1 VSTLEVGNHS
11 DASPLP
17 TTAASRRAPITKTI
31 KDFATLGFVSAFVL
45 ALIEYVDLNFQ
56 QSQVFRT
63 ANERAV
69 FAVYLSVNLLIG
81 VLAAI
86 VIGLV
91 VRFLTSLASRIDN
104 TLQRNDRSRNK
115 LAGSLILF
123 ITATVGLNL
132 QTNAHNYATSVLRE
146 AEKLPHAARFVLPL
160 EYLLSYL
167 MIAGILVCGAVLWR
181 LTRASAAWTKAQC
194 SIFRLGL
201 ICVTGIAYYV
211 DSRFEV
217 QQYEYSLHRTMFLI
231 VCAGTMS
238 LVASFH
244 LRSSGRNL
252 LHKHR
257 MLIPLSLVVL
267 TGVGFTFIR
276 FNSNQSL
283 KTQLFYRSTQA
294 KQHFKIFNWL
304 LDFDRDGYSS
314 LLGGGDLR
322 DGDRSMNPGAQEVA
336 DDGIDNNC
344 IGGDLTSDV
353 IKDWQAQFSA
363 MHSVANP
370 NAQRYN
376 IIYFFIDTLRA
387 DHLGAYGYAR
397 GTSPNIDRLAAR
409 SCVFENAYSPSPY
422 TYEAAPKFMQSSY
435 WDGHLATWTETLAR
449 NGYHT
454 MLFPR
459 RISMLSRYVKGMQQV
474 VTAAQK
480 GLKQTIDA
488 AIDELGKVTT
498 DAPFCAYI
506 YSLDPHRPYRPHPD
520 ISFGSSLIDQYDSE
534 VAYTDYHLGR
544 LFNWMETSGRMKD
557 TMVVI
562 MADHGESFG
571 ERMVYRHNSQ
581 VYDDQMKVPAIV
593 YVPGYAPRRIPE
605 FISTV
610 DLAPTILNLVGV
622 ACPPHYAGV
631 SLLPSLR
638 GEPLQHPPV
647 YGEHALVENS
657 LASPDKWIE
666 PETRK
671 FMVIT
676 QDGFKLIYNRNYY
689 SFELYDLKA
698 DPKELN
704 NLFERL
710 PEKSDAMRQLLG
722 RFVDIVSALR
732 PADADEQK
740 HPGGADEET
749 GQK

>member
-1 VSTLEVGNHS
+1 V
-11 DASPLP
+11 
-17 TTAASRRAPITKTI
+17 
-31 KDFATLGFVSAFVL
+31 
-45 ALIEYVDLNFQ
+45 
-56 QSQVFRT
+56 
-63 ANERAV
+63 
-69 FAVYLSVNLLIG
+69 
-81 VLAAI
+81 
-86 VIGLV
+86 
-91 VRFLTSLASRIDN
+91 
-104 TLQRNDRSRNK
+104 
-115 LAGSLILF
+115 
-123 ITATVGLNL
+123 
-132 QTNAHNYATSVLRE
+132 
-146 AEKLPHAARFVLPL
+146 
-160 EYLLSYL
+160 
-167 MIAGILVCGAVLWR
+167 
-181 LTRASAAWTKAQC
+181 
-194 SIFRLGL
+194 
-201 ICVTGIAYYV
+201 
-211 DSRFEV
+211 
-217 QQYEYSLHRTMFLI
+217 
-231 VCAGTMS
+231 
-238 LVASFH
+238 
-244 LRSSGRNL
+244 
-252 LHKHR
+252 
-257 MLIPLSLVVL
+257 SLVVIAAL
-267 TGVGFTFIR
+267 GFTFIR
-276 FNSNQSL
+276 FNSNQNL
-283 KTQLFYRSTQA
+283 KTEVFYRTTQA
-294 KQHFKIFNWL
+294 KQHFKILNWL
-304 LDFDRDGYSS
+304 LDFDRDGYSG
-314 LLGGGDLR
+314 LLGGGDVR
-322 DGDRSMNPGAQEVA
+322 DGARSINPGAQEVVG
-336 DDGIDNNC
+336 DGIDNNC
-344 IGGDLTSDV
+344 IGGDLTSEA

-370 NAQRYN
+370 NPQRYN

-387 DHLGAYGYAR
+387 DHLGAYGYDR

-435 WDGHLATWTETLAR
+435 WDGHLETWTETLAH

-488 AIDELGKVTT
+488 AIDELGKVPL

-520 ISFGSSLIDQYDSE
+520 LSFGPTLVDQYDSE

-544 LFNWMETSGRMKD
+544 LFDWMETSGRMKD
-557 TMVVI
+557 TMVII

-581 VYDDQMKVPAIV
+581 MYDDQMKVPAIV
-593 YVPGYAPRRIPE
+593 YVPGYTPRRVSE

-610 DLAPTILNLVGV
+610 DLAPTILNLVGA

-647 YGEHALVENS
+647 YGEHALVENTM
-657 LASPDKWIE
+657 ASPDKWIE
-666 PETRK
+666 PESRK
-671 FMVIT
+671 FMLIT

-689 SFELYDLKA
+689 SFELYYLKD
-698 DPKELN
+698 DPRELN

-710 PEKSDAMRQLLG
+710 PEKSAAMRELLG

-740 HPGGADEET
+740 HPGGADEEA
-749 GQK
+749 GLK